1 MNTESKEILITKRW
15 LTDIVIG
22 FGLCPFASKVYEDGK
37 ISFSSTAFSQ
47 EAILNEMN
55 LGINQ
60 ILDETDLTTT
70 KLIVIREG
78 LEDLDDYLDI
88 HYALEEELKRTELDK
103 IFQLA
108 SFHPH
113 YVFKDKDPSAV
124 SNYTNRSP
132 YPIIHILRVA
142 DVSEAIEN
150 HPDIH
155 SVAPS
160 NIKMMED
167 KGLAVIQKLWYDKG
181 FTTAT

>member
-1 MNTESKEILITKRW
+1 MPESKEILITKRW

-22 FGLCPFASKVYEDGK
+22 FGLCPFASKVYDDGK
-37 ISFSSTAFSQ
+37 VSFASLVFSYD
-47 EAILNEMN
+47 AMLNEMN
-55 LGINQ
+55 NGINQ
-60 ILDETDLTTT
+60 ILDEADMTTT

-78 LEDLDDYLDI
+78 LEDFDDYLDI

-113 YVFKDKDPSAV
+113 YVFKDKESSAV

-132 YPIIHILRVA
+132 YPIIHILKVA

-155 SVAPS
+155 NVAPS

-167 KGLAVIQKLWYDKG
+167 KGLAVIQKLWHDKG
-181 FTTAT
+181 FINGT